1 MSREIGVI
9 EKMCSSYGFIQCCER
24 QARLFFHYSQY
35 TGRVEHLKLGD
46 PVEFEMTYDRKTGKP
61 IASSVVKISS
71 GAMFDEQL
79 SDERVSGFI
88 TLEVTPDREGRVV
101 YENRGECF
109 FLPFSECDVEN
120 SAKLEPDDN
129 VTFHISTDKQGNL
142 RAKCLKLGMPQQAPS
157 FKGVVCTLKDRFGFI
172 KRADCDKEI
181 FFHSSGCNNKIFNEL
196 NPNDCVEFDIQTRNG
211 KEVAVNV
218 TKLPFGSV
226 QVEKSSTTT
235 INNSSVLN
243 EYLTRSN
250 LLDNKQSICNNS
262 GTNIS
267 NNSLSNFSNHSL
279 VNSMNSNLNIF
290 DGIGASNLL
299 SSYHQQQLQQSQQN
313 NMSTSILSSIINS
326 TLLSSSSPPQSQQ
339 NYTTNNPQYSWL
351 KSFDS
356 SKALQQLFNKA
367 SEEAE
372 DDYPL
377 IDLNT
382 DVNSE
387 QQQQHHHHHHHQ
399 QQASNHDSIRFNNF
413 LSSAINGNGHRANAK
428 NDSWS
433 EILTHLPLDLNLQI
447 SNDQDDMN
455 CTMPYRPEKAITK
468 QFTQEEPRGPK
479 VVLLRQP
486 RGPEAGLSFAR
497 RYDLNNHLM
506 GQS

>member
-1 MSREIGVI
+1 MNREIGVI

-61 IASSVVKISS
+61 IASSVIKISS

-79 SDERVSGFI
+79 SQDRVSGFI

-120 SAKLEPDDN
+120 NVKLEAKDE
-129 VTFHISTDKQGNL
+129 VTFHISTDKSGNL
-142 RAKCLKLGMPQQAPS
+142 RAKCLKLGMPTPAPS
-157 FKGVVCTLKDRFGFI
+157 YKGVVCTLKDRFGFI

-226 QVEKSSTTT
+226 QVEDSP
-235 INNSSVLN
+235 SSVIN
-243 EYLTRSN
+243 DYLTRST
-250 LLDNKQSICNNS
+250 LDNKPICNNS
-262 GTNIS
+262 GSIS
-267 NNSLSNFSNHSL
+267 NNSISNFSNNNL
-279 VNSMNSNLNIF
+279 VNSNLTNIF
-290 DGIGASNLL
+290 DSIGTNSLL
-299 SSYHQQQLQQSQQN
+299 SYQQQNQLQQSQQN
-313 NMSTSILSSIINS
+313 TISTSILSSILNS
-326 TLLSSSSPPQSQQ
+326 TLLSSSSSPPQSHQQ
-339 NYTTNNPQYSWL
+339 QQQLSWL
-351 KSFDS
+351 SKPFDS
-356 SKALQQLFNKA
+356 SKTLQQLFNKA
-367 SEEAE
+367 AEDVE

-387 QQQQHHHHHHHQ
+387 QQHQ
-399 QQASNHDSIRFNNF
+399 NHQQASNTDSMRYNF
-413 LSSAINGNGHRANAK
+413 ISPSSLNGNGQRAGIK
-428 NDSWS
+428 SDSWS
-433 EILTHLPLDLNLQI
+433 EILTHLPIDLNLHI
-447 SNDQDDMN
+447 ENDQHEDMN
-455 CTMPYRPEKAITK
+455 GAMPYRPEKALTK
-468 QFTQEEPRGPK
+468 QFNDESKGPK
-479 VVLLRQP
+479 VVLVRQP
-486 RGPEAGLSFAR
+486 RVSNSKSSMAI
-497 RYDLNNHLM
+497 Y
-506 GQS
+506 

>member
-1 MSREIGVI
+1 MNREIGVI

-61 IASSVVKISS
+61 IASGVVKISS

-79 SDERVSGFI
+79 SQDRVSGFI

-109 FLPFSECDVEN
+109 FLPFSENDVEPN
-120 SAKLEPDDN
+120 VKLEAKDE

-142 RAKCLKLGMPQQAPS
+142 RAKCLKLGMPQQTPS
-157 FKGVVCTLKDRFGFI
+157 HKGVVCTLKDRFGFI

-218 TKLPFGSV
+218 TKLPLGSV
-226 QVEKSSTTT
+226 QVDETISSTL
-235 INNSSVLN
+235 SD
-243 EYLTRSN
+243 YLTRSN
-250 LLDNKQSICNNS
+250 LLDKQPICNNNS
-262 GTNIS
+262 GNMS
-267 NNSLSNFSNHSL
+267 NNSLGNFSNNNL
-279 VNSMNSNLNIF
+279 VNNFNSSNLTNLF
-290 DGIGASNLL
+290 DGIGANNIL
-299 SSYHQQQLQQSQQN
+299 SSFHQQNQIQQQQSQQN
-313 NMSTSILSSIINS
+313 NMGTSILNSIINS
-326 TLLSSSSPPQSQQ
+326 TLLTSSTQPQSQRSH
-339 NYTTNNPQYSWL
+339 NPQFSWL
-351 KSFDS
+351 KPFDS
-356 SKALQQLFNKA
+356 SKALQSLFNKS
-367 SEEAE
+367 SEDTE

-387 QQQQHHHHHHHQ
+387 LT
-399 QQASNHDSIRFNNF
+399 SNNISTRFNNS
-413 LSSAINGNGHRANAK
+413 LSSSVMNGNGHRSGGIK

-433 EILTHLPLDLNLQI
+433 EILTHLPLDLNLHI
-447 SNDQDDMN
+447 NNDQNENMN
-455 CTMPYRPEKAITK
+455 CAMPYRPEKALTK
-468 QFTQEEPRGPK
+468 QFNNEEPRGPK
-479 VVLLRQP
+479 VVLVRQP
-486 RGPEAGLSFAR
+486 RVSTEYRFNPTFTTSSE
-497 RYDLNNHLM
+497 NNY
-506 GQS
+506 

>member
-61 IASSVVKISS
+61 IASGVVKISS

-79 SDERVSGFI
+79 SQDRVSGFI

-120 SAKLEPDDN
+120 NVKLEAKDE
-129 VTFHISTDKQGNL
+129 VTFHISTDKSGNL
-142 RAKCLKLGMPQQAPS
+142 RAKCLKLGMPTPAPS

-226 QVEKSSTTT
+226 QVEDSS
-235 INNSSVLN
+235 SSVLN
-243 EYLTRSN
+243 DYITRST
-250 LLDNKQSICNNS
+250 LDKQATCNNS
-262 GTNIS
+262 GSIS
-267 NNSLSNFSNHSL
+267 NNSLSNFSNNNL
-279 VNSMNSNLNIF
+279 VSNINSNLTNIF
-290 DGIGASNLL
+290 DSIGTNSLL
-299 SSYHQQQLQQSQQN
+299 SSYQQHQQLQNQLQQSHQN
-313 NMSTSILSSIINS
+313 NLSTSILSSIINTS
-326 TLLSSSSPPQSQQ
+326 LLTPSSPPQSHQQ
-339 NYTTNNPQYSWL
+339 ISWL
-351 KSFDS
+351 
-356 SKALQQLFNKA
+356 SKPFEASKTLQQLFKA
-367 SEEAE
+367 AEEVE

-387 QQQQHHHHHHHQ
+387 QQQ
-399 QQASNHDSIRFNNF
+399 ASNTDSIRYNF
-413 LSSAINGNGHRANAK
+413 MSPSLMNGNGQRSGIK
-428 NDSWS
+428 SDSWS

-447 SNDQDDMN
+447 NNDQHEDMN
-455 CTMPYRPEKAITK
+455 CAMPYRPEKALTK
-468 QFTQEEPRGPK
+468 QFNEEAKGPK

-486 RGPEAGLSFAR
+486 RVS
-497 RYDLNNHLM
+497 
-506 GQS
+506 

>member
-61 IASSVVKISS
+61 IASSVIKISS

-79 SDERVSGFI
+79 SQDRVSGFI

-120 SAKLEPDDN
+120 NVKLEAKDE
-129 VTFHISTDKQGNL
+129 VTFHISTDKSGNL
-142 RAKCLKLGMPQQAPS
+142 RAKCLKMSMPTPAP

-226 QVEKSSTTT
+226 QIEDSS
-235 INNSSVLN
+235 SSVLN
-243 EYLTRSN
+243 DYLTRSTI
-250 LLDNKQSICNNS
+250 DKPTCNNS
-262 GTNIS
+262 GSIS
-267 NNSLSNFSNHSL
+267 NNSLNNFSNNNL
-279 VNSMNSNLNIF
+279 VNSINSNLTNIF
-290 DGIGASNLL
+290 DSIGTNSLL
-299 SSYHQQQLQQSQQN
+299 SYQQQHQLQQPQQN
-313 NMSTSILSSIINS
+313 NISTSILSSIINS

-339 NYTTNNPQYSWL
+339 HQQISWL
-351 KSFDS
+351 
-356 SKALQQLFNKA
+356 SKPLAHLFKQA
-367 SEEAE
+367 AEEVE

-387 QQQQHHHHHHHQ
+387 QQQ
-399 QQASNHDSIRFNNF
+399 ASNTNSMRYNF
-413 LSSAINGNGHRANAK
+413 ISSPAMNGNGQRSGIK
-428 NDSWS
+428 SDSWS

-447 SNDQDDMN
+447 NNDQQEDMN
-455 CTMPYRPEKAITK
+455 CTMPYRPEKALTK
-468 QFTQEEPRGPK
+468 QFNNEELRGPR
-479 VVLLRQP
+479 VVLVRQP
-486 RGPEAGLSFAR
+486 RVST
-497 RYDLNNHLM
+497 
-506 GQS
+506 

>member
-1 MSREIGVI
+1 MAREIGVI

-79 SDERVSGFI
+79 SQDRVSGFI

-120 SAKLEPDDN
+120 NAKLEAKDE

-142 RAKCLKLGMPQQAPS
+142 RAKCLKLGMTQQAPS

-172 KRADCDKEI
+172 KRVDCDKEI

-226 QVEKSSTTT
+226 QVENTSTTT
-235 INNSSVLN
+235 NSSALN
-243 EYLTRSN
+243 DFLSRSN

-262 GTNIS
+262 GNIS
-267 NNSLSNFSNHSL
+267 NNSLNTFSNHHSL
-279 VNSMNSNLNIF
+279 VNSNLTNIF
-290 DGIGASNLL
+290 DGIGANNLL
-299 SSYHQQQLQQSQQN
+299 SSYHQQQSQQN

-326 TLLSSSSPPQSQQ
+326 TLLSPSSPPHTQH
-339 NYTTNNPQYSWL
+339 NHNNTTNNPQYSWL

-377 IDLNT
+377 IDLNS

-387 QQQQHHHHHHHQ
+387 QQQQVSH
-399 QQASNHDSIRFNNF
+399 HDSIRYNF
-413 LSSAINGNGHRANAK
+413 LSSMNGNGHRGSAK

-433 EILTHLPLDLNLQI
+433 EILTHLPLDLNLHL
-447 SNDQDDMN
+447 SNDQQDDMN
-455 CTMPYRPEKAITK
+455 CAMPYRPEKAVTK
-468 QFTQEEPRGPK
+468 QFINEEPRGPK

-486 RGPEAGLSFAR
+486 RVSI
-497 RYDLNNHLM
+497 
-506 GQS
+506 

>member
-79 SDERVSGFI
+79 SQDRVSGFI

-120 SAKLEPDDN
+120 NVKLEAKDE
-129 VTFHISTDKQGNL
+129 VTFHISTDKSGNL
-142 RAKCLKLGMPQQAPS
+142 RAKCLKLGMPTQAPLY
-157 FKGVVCTLKDRFGFI
+157 KGVVCTLKDRFGFI

-226 QVEKSSTTT
+226 QLEDVTS
-235 INNSSVLN
+235 NSVLN
-243 EYLTRSN
+243 DYLTRSN
-250 LLDNKQSICNNS
+250 LLEKQSTCNNNS
-262 GTNIS
+262 GIS
-267 NNSLSNFSNHSL
+267 NNSLNNFSNNNL
-279 VNSMNSNLNIF
+279 VNNMNSNLTNIF
-290 DGIGASNLL
+290 DGIGTNNLL
-299 SSYHQQQLQQSQQN
+299 SSYHHQQQQQHQSQQSQQN

-339 NYTTNNPQYSWL
+339 NPNPQFSWL
-351 KSFDS
+351 KPLDP
-356 SKALQQLFNKA
+356 SKAFQQLFNTA
-367 SEEAE
+367 ADETE

-387 QQQQHHHHHHHQ
+387 QQQ
-399 QQASNHDSIRFNNF
+399 ASNNTDSMRYNF
-413 LSSAINGNGHRANAK
+413 ISSSAMNGNGQRSGIK
-428 NDSWS
+428 SDSWS
-433 EILTHLPLDLNLQI
+433 EILTHLPLDLNLQL
-447 SNDQDDMN
+447 SNDQQEDMN
-455 CTMPYRPEKAITK
+455 CAMPYRPEKAVK
-468 QFTQEEPRGPK
+468 GPK
-479 VVLLRQP
+479 VVLVRQP
-486 RGPEAGLSFAR
+486 RVSIWTF
-497 RYDLNNHLM
+497 DSLM
-506 GQS
+506 

>member
-79 SDERVSGFI
+79 SQDRVSGFI
-88 TLEVTPDREGRVV
+88 TLEVTPDQEGRVV

-120 SAKLEPDDN
+120 NVKLEAKDE
-129 VTFHISTDKQGNL
+129 VTFHISTDKSGNL
-142 RAKCLKLGMPQQAPS
+142 RAKCLKLGMPTPAPS
-157 FKGVVCTLKDRFGFI
+157 FKGIVCTLKDRFGFI
-172 KRADCDKEI
+172 KRADCDREI

-196 NPNDCVEFDIQTRNG
+196 NPNDCVEFDIQTRNN

-226 QVEKSSTTT
+226 QVDDSS
-235 INNSSVLN
+235 NSVLN
-243 EYLTRSN
+243 EYLTRST
-250 LLDNKQSICNNS
+250 LDKASCNNS
-262 GTNIS
+262 GSIS
-267 NNSLSNFSNHSL
+267 NNSLHNFSNNNL
-279 VNSMNSNLNIF
+279 VNNINSNLTNIF
-290 DGIGASNLL
+290 DSIGTNSLL
-299 SSYHQQQLQQSQQN
+299 SYQQQQPQQN
-313 NMSTSILSSIINS
+313 NISTSILSSIINS

-339 NYTTNNPQYSWL
+339 HQQISWL
-351 KSFDS
+351 SKPFDS
-356 SKALQQLFNKA
+356 SKALQQLFNKTA
-367 SEEAE
+367 EDVE

-387 QQQQHHHHHHHQ
+387 QQQ
-399 QQASNHDSIRFNNF
+399 ACNTDSMRYNF
-413 LSSAINGNGHRANAK
+413 ISPSAINGNGQRSGIK
-428 NDSWS
+428 SDSWS

-447 SNDQDDMN
+447 SNDQHDDMN
-455 CTMPYRPEKAITK
+455 CAVPYRPEKKALTK
-468 QFTQEEPRGPK
+468 QFTEEPKGPK

-486 RGPEAGLSFAR
+486 RVSF
-497 RYDLNNHLM
+497 H
-506 GQS
+506 

>member
-1 MSREIGVI
+1 MNSREIGVI

-79 SDERVSGFI
+79 SQDRVSGFV
-88 TLEVTPDREGRVV
+88 TLEVGPEREGRVV

-109 FLPFSECDVEN
+109 FLPFAEADVEN
-120 SAKLEPDDN
+120 SIKLETKDE
-129 VTFHISTDKQGNL
+129 VTFHISTDKSGNL
-142 RAKCLKLGMPQQAPS
+142 RAKCLRLGMPTTAPS

-226 QVEKSSTTT
+226 QVEMDTPSTLVLNDYLSRDSST
-235 INNSSVLN
+235 
-243 EYLTRSN
+243 
-250 LLDNKQSICNNS
+250 LDNKPTSNNS
-262 GTNIS
+262 ESIS
-267 NNSLSNFSNHSL
+267 NNNLNSNNFSNNDNL
-279 VNSMNSNLNIF
+279 VNNMNSNIASIF
-290 DGIGASNLL
+290 GTIGTNSLL
-299 SSYHQQQLQQSQQN
+299 SYQQQQQNQLQQSQN
-313 NMSTSILSSIINS
+313 NISTSILSSIINS
-326 TLLSSSSPPQSQQ
+326 TLLSTSSPPLSQNQ
-339 NYTTNNPQYSWL
+339 QHQQISSWL
-351 KSFDS
+351 KPFDT
-356 SKALQQLFNKA
+356 SKTLQQLFNKA
-367 SEEAE
+367 EQEVQN
-372 DDYPL
+372 DYPL

-382 DVNSE
+382 DISSG
-387 QQQQHHHHHHHQ
+387 QQQS
-399 QQASNHDSIRFNNF
+399 SNNTDSMRYNF
-413 LSSAINGNGHRANAK
+413 ITHSAMNGHK
-428 NDSWS
+428 TGIKSDSWS
-433 EILTHLPLDLNLQI
+433 EILTHLPLDLNLHNLN
-447 SNDQDDMN
+447 NDRQDEAN
-455 CTMPYRPEKAITK
+455 CAMPYRPEKAMTK
-468 QFTQEEPRGPK
+468 QFSNDEYRGPK

-486 RGPEAGLSFAR
+486 RVCD
-497 RYDLNNHLM
+497 YTI
-506 GQS
+506 

>member
-1 MSREIGVI
+1 MNREIGVI
-9 EKMCSSYGFIQCCER
+9 EKMCSSYGFIQCCDR

-79 SDERVSGFI
+79 SQDRVSGFI

-109 FLPFSECDVEN
+109 FLPFSENDVESN
-120 SAKLEPDDN
+120 AKLEAKDE

-181 FFHSSGCNNKIFNEL
+181 FFHSTGCNNKIFNEL
-196 NPNDCVEFDIQTRNG
+196 NPNDSVEFDIQTRNG

-226 QVEKSSTTT
+226 QVENSTATQATTT
-235 INNSSVLN
+235 AQANTNSVLTD
-243 EYLTRSN
+243 YLTRSS
-250 LLDNKQSICNNS
+250 LLDKQPICNNS
-262 GTNIS
+262 GNL
-267 NNSLSNFSNHSL
+267 NNSLNNFSNHHSL
-279 VNSMNSNLNIF
+279 GNGNLANIF
-290 DGIGASNLL
+290 DGIGTNSLL
-299 SSYHQQQLQQSQQN
+299 SSINHHQQQSQQN
-313 NMSTSILSSIINS
+313 NMSTSILSSIISS
-326 TLLSSSSPPQSQQ
+326 TLLSTSSPPTQNSHNNHQQ
-339 NYTTNNPQYSWL
+339 FPWL
-351 KSFDS
+351 KPFDS
-356 SKALQQLFNKA
+356 SKALQQLFHKA
-367 SEEAE
+367 AEEAE

-387 QQQQHHHHHHHQ
+387 QQQV
-399 QQASNHDSIRFNNF
+399 SNIDSMRYNNF
-413 LSSAINGNGHRANAK
+413 ISSAIMNGNGQRIVNSK
-428 NDSWS
+428 RDSWS
-433 EILTHLPLDLNLQI
+433 EILTHLPLDLNLQLN
-447 SNDQDDMN
+447 NDQLEDIN
-455 CTMPYRPEKAITK
+455 CAMPYRPEKVLTK
-468 QFTQEEPRGPK
+468 QFNNNEDKGPK

-486 RGPEAGLSFAR
+486 RVSYFGPAFCSVANR
-497 RYDLNNHLM
+497 CC
-506 GQS
+506 

>member
-1 MSREIGVI
+1 MVSREIGVI

-79 SDERVSGFI
+79 SQDRVSGFI

-120 SAKLEPDDN
+120 NVKLEAKDE

-142 RAKCLKLGMPQQAPS
+142 RAKCLKMGMPTPAPL

-226 QVEKSSTTT
+226 QVEDSS
-235 INNSSVLN
+235 SSALN

-250 LLDNKQSICNNS
+250 LDKGTCNNS
-262 GTNIS
+262 GSIS
-267 NNSLSNFSNHSL
+267 NNSLNNFSNNNL
-279 VNSMNSNLNIF
+279 VNNINSNLTNIF
-290 DGIGASNLL
+290 DSIGTNSLL
-299 SSYHQQQLQQSQQN
+299 SYQQQHQLQQPQQN
-313 NMSTSILSSIINS
+313 ISTSILSSIINS

-339 NYTTNNPQYSWL
+339 QQQISWL
-351 KSFDS
+351 SKPFDS
-356 SKALQQLFNKA
+356 SKTLQQLFNKSA
-367 SEEAE
+367 GEVE

-382 DVNSE
+382 DVSSE
-387 QQQQHHHHHHHQ
+387 QQQ
-399 QQASNHDSIRFNNF
+399 ANNTDSMRYNF
-413 LSSAINGNGHRANAK
+413 ISPPAIK
-428 NDSWS
+428 SDSWS
-433 EILTHLPLDLNLQI
+433 EILTHLPLDLNT
-447 SNDQDDMN
+447 NDQQEDMN
-455 CTMPYRPEKAITK
+455 CAMPYRPEKALIK
-468 QFTQEEPRGPK
+468 QFNNEESKGPK
-479 VVLLRQP
+479 VVLVRQP

-506 GQS
+506 TQS

>member
-1 MSREIGVI
+1 MNREIGVI
-9 EKMCSSYGFIQCCER
+9 EKMCSSYGFIQCCDR

-79 SDERVSGFI
+79 SQDRVSGFI

-109 FLPFSECDVEN
+109 FLPFSENDVEN
-120 SAKLEPDDN
+120 NAKLEAKDE

-157 FKGVVCTLKDRFGFI
+157 YKGVVCTLKDRFGFI

-226 QVEKSSTTT
+226 QVENSTAIQATTT
-235 INNSSVLN
+235 TQANTNSVLTD
-243 EYLTRSN
+243 YLTRSN
-250 LLDNKQSICNNS
+250 LLDKQPICNNS
-262 GTNIS
+262 GNL
-267 NNSLSNFSNHSL
+267 NNSLNNFGNNHSL
-279 VNSMNSNLNIF
+279 ANGNLANIF
-290 DGIGASNLL
+290 DGIGANSLL
-299 SSYHQQQLQQSQQN
+299 SSINHHQQQSQQN

-326 TLLSSSSPPQSQQ
+326 TLLSSSSPPTQNSHNQQ
-339 NYTTNNPQYSWL
+339 FPWL
-351 KSFDS
+351 KPFDS
-356 SKALQQLFNKA
+356 SKTLQQLFNKA
-367 SEEAE
+367 AEEVE

-387 QQQQHHHHHHHQ
+387 QQQH
-399 QQASNHDSIRFNNF
+399 ASNNTDSLRYNF
-413 LSSAINGNGHRANAK
+413 ISSAIMNGNGQRTINNK
-428 NDSWS
+428 SDSWS
-433 EILTHLPLDLNLQI
+433 EILTHLPLDLNLQLN
-447 SNDQDDMN
+447 NDQSDDMN
-455 CTMPYRPEKAITK
+455 CTMPYRPEKALTK
-468 QFTQEEPRGPK
+468 QFNNTEEKGPK

-486 RGPEAGLSFAR
+486 RVSLV
-497 RYDLNNHLM
+497 
-506 GQS
+506 

>member
-1 MSREIGVI
+1 MNREIGVI

-61 IASSVVKISS
+61 IASGVVKISS

-79 SDERVSGFI
+79 SQDRVSGFV

-109 FLPFSECDVEN
+109 FLPFAECDVEN
-120 SAKLEPDDN
+120 NVKLEAKDE
-129 VTFHISTDKQGNL
+129 VTFHIYTDKSGNL
-142 RAKCLKLGMPQQAPS
+142 RAKCLRLGLPTTAPS

-218 TKLPFGSV
+218 TKLPFGSI
-226 QVEKSSTTT
+226 QVETSTSSG
-235 INNSSVLN
+235 LN
-243 EYLTRSN
+243 DYLTTRST
-250 LLDNKQSICNNS
+250 LDKPATCNNS
-262 GTNIS
+262 GSIS
-267 NNSLSNFSNHSL
+267 NNSLSNFGNNNL
-279 VNSMNSNLNIF
+279 VNNVNSSIANIF
-290 DGIGASNLL
+290 DSIGTNSLL
-299 SSYHQQQLQQSQQN
+299 STYQQQNQSQQN
-313 NMSTSILSSIINS
+313 NISTSILSSIINS
-326 TLLSSSSPPQSQQ
+326 TLLSSSPPLSQQ
-339 NYTTNNPQYSWL
+339 HQPASWL
-351 KSFDS
+351 
-356 SKALQQLFNKA
+356 SKPYDATKTLQQLFNKA
-367 SEEAE
+367 EEIE

-382 DVNSE
+382 DISSE
-387 QQQQHHHHHHHQ
+387 QQPS
-399 QQASNHDSIRFNNF
+399 SNN
-413 LSSAINGNGHRANAK
+413 INSMRYNLITHPAMSRQKSGIK
-428 NDSWS
+428 SDSWS

-447 SNDQDDMN
+447 NNDQQEDAN
-455 CTMPYRPEKAITK
+455 CAMPYRPEKALAK
-468 QFTQEEPRGPK
+468 QFNNEETKGPR

-486 RGPEAGLSFAR
+486 RVSIS
-497 RYDLNNHLM
+497 HM
-506 GQS
+506 

>member
-61 IASSVVKISS
+61 IASCVVKISS

-79 SDERVSGFI
+79 SQDRVSGFV

-109 FLPFSECDVEN
+109 FLPFAECDVEN
-120 SAKLEPDDN
+120 NVKLEAKDE
-129 VTFHISTDKQGNL
+129 VTFHISTDKSGNL
-142 RAKCLKLGMPQQAPS
+142 RAKCLRLGLPTANPTY
-157 FKGVVCTLKDRFGFI
+157 KGVVCTLKDRFGFI

-196 NPNDCVEFDIQTRNG
+196 HPNDCVEFDIQTRNG

-226 QVEKSSTTT
+226 QVENSPSSG
-235 INNSSVLN
+235 LN
-243 EYLTRSN
+243 DYLTRST
-250 LLDNKQSICNNS
+250 LDKPTCNNS
-262 GTNIS
+262 GNIS
-267 NNSLSNFSNHSL
+267 NNSLSNFGNNNLVSN
-279 VNSMNSNLNIF
+279 MNSNIANIF
-290 DGIGASNLL
+290 DSIGTNSLI
-299 SSYHQQQLQQSQQN
+299 SSYQQQNQLLQSQQN
-313 NMSTSILSSIINS
+313 NISTSILSSIINS
-326 TLLSSSSPPQSQQ
+326 TLLSSSPPLSQHHQ
-339 NYTTNNPQYSWL
+339 QAPWL
-351 KSFDS
+351 
-356 SKALQQLFNKA
+356 SKPYDASKTLQQLFNKA
-367 SEEAE
+367 EEVE

-382 DVNSE
+382 DVSSE
-387 QQQQHHHHHHHQ
+387 QQPS
-399 QQASNHDSIRFNNF
+399 SNNTNSMRYNF
-413 LSSAINGNGHRANAK
+413 ITHSAMNGQKSGIK
-428 NDSWS
+428 SDSWS

-447 SNDQDDMN
+447 DNDQQEDVN
-455 CTMPYRPEKAITK
+455 CAMPYRPEKALAK
-468 QFTQEEPRGPK
+468 QFTNEESKGPR

-486 RGPEAGLSFAR
+486 RVSTKADN
-497 RYDLNNHLM
+497 Y
-506 GQS
+506 

>member
-79 SDERVSGFI
+79 SQDRVSGFI

-109 FLPFSECDVEN
+109 FLPFSEGDVEN
-120 SAKLEPDDN
+120 NAKLEAKDE

-196 NPNDCVEFDIQTRNG
+196 NPNDSVEFDIQTRNG

-226 QVEKSSTTT
+226 QVENTSATTLTTT
-235 INNSSVLN
+235 SNNLTLN
-243 EYLTRSN
+243 EYLNRSN
-250 LLDNKQSICNNS
+250 ILDNKQSLCNNS
-262 GTNIS
+262 GNMS

-279 VNSMNSNLNIF
+279 VNSININSNLANIF
-290 DGIGASNLL
+290 DGIGANNLL
-299 SSYHQQQLQQSQQN
+299 SSYHQQQQLQQSQQN

-326 TLLSSSSPPQSQQ
+326 TLLSPSSPPQTQHNQ
-339 NYTTNNPQYSWL
+339 ATNNPQYSWL

-356 SKALQQLFNKA
+356 SKALHQLFNKHA
-367 SEEAE
+367 AEENE

-387 QQQQHHHHHHHQ
+387 QQQQ
-399 QQASNHDSIRFNNF
+399 ASNLDSIRFNNF
-413 LSSAINGNGHRANAK
+413 FSAMNGFNGNGHRASAK

-433 EILTHLPLDLNLQI
+433 EILTHLPLDLNLQLN
-447 SNDQDDMN
+447 NDQHDDMN
-455 CTMPYRPEKAITK
+455 CAMPYRPEKALSK
-468 QFTQEEPRGPK
+468 QFNNDESRGPK

-486 RGPEAGLSFAR
+486 RVSAR
-497 RYDLNNHLM
+497 LRETCR
-506 GQS
+506 

>member
-79 SDERVSGFI
+79 SQDRVSGFI

-120 SAKLEPDDN
+120 NVKLEAKDE
-129 VTFHISTDKQGNL
+129 VTFHISTDKSGNL
-142 RAKCLKLGMPQQAPS
+142 RAKCLKLGMPTQTPQY
-157 FKGVVCTLKDRFGFI
+157 KGVVCTLKDRFGFI

-226 QVEKSSTTT
+226 QVEETS
-235 INNSSVLN
+235 NSVLN
-243 EYLTRSN
+243 DFLTRSN
-250 LLDNKQSICNNS
+250 LLDKQPTCNNS
-262 GTNIS
+262 GITS
-267 NNSLSNFSNHSL
+267 NNSLNFSNNNL
-279 VNSMNSNLNIF
+279 VNSINSNNLTNIF
-290 DGIGASNLL
+290 DGIGTNHLL
-299 SSYHQQQLQQSQQN
+299 SSFHQQQQLQQPQQN

-326 TLLSSSSPPQSQQ
+326 TLLSSSPSQSQQ
-339 NYTTNNPQYSWL
+339 NHNPQFSWL
-351 KSFDS
+351 KPFDS
-356 SKALQQLFNKA
+356 SKALQQFFNKT
-367 SEEAE
+367 SDEAE

-387 QQQQHHHHHHHQ
+387 QQQ
-399 QQASNHDSIRFNNF
+399 ASNNTDSIRYNNF
-413 LSSAINGNGHRANAK
+413 ISSSAINGNGQRSGIK
-428 NDSWS
+428 SDSWS
-433 EILTHLPLDLNLQI
+433 EILTHLPLDLNLQA
-447 SNDQDDMN
+447 SNDQQEDIN
-455 CTMPYRPEKAITK
+455 CSVPYRPEKALTK
-468 QFTQEEPRGPK
+468 QFNNEEPKGPK
-479 VVLLRQP
+479 VVLVRQP
-486 RGPEAGLSFAR
+486 RVSTDQFANEMIDFSFNSLLS
-497 RYDLNNHLM
+497 L
-506 GQS
+506 

>member
-79 SDERVSGFI
+79 SQDRVSGFV
-88 TLEVTPDREGRVV
+88 TLEVAPDREGRVV

-109 FLPFSECDVEN
+109 FLPFAEGDVEN
-120 SAKLEPDDN
+120 NIKLEAKDE
-129 VTFHISTDKQGNL
+129 VTFHISTDKSGNL
-142 RAKCLKLGMPQQAPS
+142 RAKCLKMGLPTTAPS

-226 QVEKSSTTT
+226 QVELDSSSTT
-235 INNSSVLN
+235 SVLN
-243 EYLTRSN
+243 DYLNRNSST
-250 LLDNKQSICNNS
+250 LDNNKPTSNNS
-262 GTNIS
+262 ESIS
-267 NNSLSNFSNHSL
+267 NNNLTSNNFSNNDNL
-279 VNSMNSNLNIF
+279 VNNMNSNIASIF
-290 DGIGASNLL
+290 GTIGTNSLL
-299 SSYHQQQLQQSQQN
+299 SYQQQQHNQLQQSQQQQN
-313 NMSTSILSSIINS
+313 ISTSILSSIINS
-326 TLLSSSSPPQSQQ
+326 TLLSSSPPLTQHQQ
-339 NYTTNNPQYSWL
+339 QQQQITSWL
-351 KSFDS
+351 SKPFDTS
-356 SKALQQLFNKA
+356 RTLQQLFNKA
-367 SEEAE
+367 EQEVQN
-372 DDYPL
+372 DYPL

-382 DVNSE
+382 DISTG
-387 QQQQHHHHHHHQ
+387 QQQS
-399 QQASNHDSIRFNNF
+399 SNNTDSMRYNF
-413 LSSAINGNGHRANAK
+413 ITQPAMNGQKSGIK
-428 NDSWS
+428 SDSWS
-433 EILTHLPLDLNLQI
+433 EILTHLPLDLNLHNLN
-447 SNDQDDMN
+447 NDRQEEPN
-455 CTMPYRPEKAITK
+455 SAMPYRPEKALIK
-468 QFTQEEPRGPK
+468 QFNMEEYKGPK
-479 VVLLRQP
+479 VVLVRQP
-486 RGPEAGLSFAR
+486 RVSYF
-497 RYDLNNHLM
+497 
-506 GQS
+506 

>member
-1 MSREIGVI
+1 MNREIGVI
-9 EKMCSSYGFIQCCER
+9 EKMCASYGFIQCCER

-79 SDERVSGFI
+79 SQDRVSGFI
-88 TLEVTPDREGRVV
+88 TLEVSPDREGRVV

-109 FLPFSECDVEN
+109 FLPFSEGDVEN
-120 SAKLEPDDN
+120 NVKLEAKDE
-129 VTFHISTDKQGNL
+129 VTFHISTDKSGNL
-142 RAKCLKLGMPQQAPS
+142 RAKCLKLGMPTTAP

-226 QVEKSSTTT
+226 QVEDSTPSSAL
-235 INNSSVLN
+235 S

-250 LLDNKQSICNNS
+250 LDKPSCNNS
-262 GTNIS
+262 GSIS
-267 NNSLSNFSNHSL
+267 NNSLNNFSNNNL
-279 VNSMNSNLNIF
+279 VNSNLTNIF
-290 DGIGASNLL
+290 DSIGTNSLL
-299 SSYHQQQLQQSQQN
+299 SYQQQHQLQQQQQN
-313 NMSTSILSSIINS
+313 NLSTSILSSIISS

-339 NYTTNNPQYSWL
+339 QQQLNSWL
-351 KSFDS
+351 
-356 SKALQQLFNKA
+356 SKPIDTHKAFQHLFNKGA
-367 SEEAE
+367 EESE

-382 DVNSE
+382 DINSE
-387 QQQQHHHHHHHQ
+387 QQQ
-399 QQASNHDSIRFNNF
+399 ANNTDSMRYNF
-413 LSSAINGNGHRANAK
+413 ISSSAMNGGGQRSGIK
-428 NDSWS
+428 SDSWS

-447 SNDQDDMN
+447 NNDQSEDMN
-455 CTMPYRPEKAITK
+455 CAMPYRPEKALTK
-468 QFTQEEPRGPK
+468 QFNEESKGPR

-486 RGPEAGLSFAR
+486 RVSFCVQVS
-497 RYDLNNHLM
+497 N
-506 GQS
+506 

>member
-1 MSREIGVI
+1 
-9 EKMCSSYGFIQCCER
+9 MCSSYGFIQCCER

-79 SDERVSGFI
+79 SQDRVSGFI

-120 SAKLEPDDN
+120 NAKLEAKDE
-129 VTFHISTDKQGNL
+129 VTFHISTDKCGNL
-142 RAKCLKLGMPQQAPS
+142 RAKCLKLGLPTSAPL

-181 FFHSSGCNNKIFNEL
+181 FFHSSGCNNKNFNEL

-226 QVEKSSTTT
+226 QVIEDNHSSSSILNDLYSNNNRSILDKQSTT
-235 INNSSVLN
+235 
-243 EYLTRSN
+243 
-250 LLDNKQSICNNS
+250 CNNS
-262 GTNIS
+262 GSIGN
-267 NNSLSNFSNHSL
+267 NNSLNVNSNFSNNNL
-279 VNSMNSNLNIF
+279 VNSNLTNIF
-290 DGIGASNLL
+290 DSIGTNSLL
-299 SSYHQQQLQQSQQN
+299 SYHQLQNNQLNQQQQQN
-313 NMSTSILSSIINS
+313 NNISILSSIINQ
-326 TLLSSSSPPQSQQ
+326 TLFPSSPPQSQQ
-339 NYTTNNPQYSWL
+339 NQHISWL
-351 KSFDS
+351 SKPYNS
-356 SKALQQLFNKA
+356 SKTLQQLFNKA
-367 SEEAE
+367 AEEIE

-387 QQQQHHHHHHHQ
+387 QQQQ
-399 QQASNHDSIRFNNF
+399 ASNTDSMRYNF
-413 LSSAINGNGHRANAK
+413 ISSSIMNGTSNGQRSGIK
-428 NDSWS
+428 SDSWS

-447 SNDQDDMN
+447 NNDQSEDMIN
-455 CTMPYRPEKAITK
+455 CAMPYRPEKALTK
-468 QFTQEEPRGPK
+468 QFNIEESKGPK
-479 VVLLRQP
+479 VVLVRQP
-486 RGPEAGLSFAR
+486 RVS
-497 RYDLNNHLM
+497 
-506 GQS
+506 S

>member
-61 IASSVVKISS
+61 IASGVVKISS

-79 SDERVSGFI
+79 SQDRVSGFI

-120 SAKLEPDDN
+120 NAKLEAKDE
-129 VTFHISTDKQGNL
+129 VTFHISTDKSGNL
-142 RAKCLKLGMPQQAPS
+142 RAKCLKLGMPTPAPS

-226 QVEKSSTTT
+226 QVEDSS
-235 INNSSVLN
+235 SSVLN
-243 EYLTRSN
+243 DYLTRST
-250 LLDNKQSICNNS
+250 LDKQATCNNS
-262 GTNIS
+262 GSIS
-267 NNSLSNFSNHSL
+267 NNSLSNFSNNNLAS
-279 VNSMNSNLNIF
+279 NINSNLTNIF
-290 DGIGASNLL
+290 DSIGTNSLL
-299 SSYHQQQLQQSQQN
+299 SSYQQHQNQLQQSQQN
-313 NMSTSILSSIINS
+313 NISTSILSSIINS
-326 TLLSSSSPPQSQQ
+326 TLLAPSSPPQSQQ
-339 NYTTNNPQYSWL
+339 HQQISWL
-351 KSFDS
+351 
-356 SKALQQLFNKA
+356 SKPFEASKTLQQLFNKA
-367 SEEAE
+367 AEEVE

-387 QQQQHHHHHHHQ
+387 QQQ
-399 QQASNHDSIRFNNF
+399 ASNTDSMRYNF
-413 LSSAINGNGHRANAK
+413 MSPSIMNGNGQRSGIK
-428 NDSWS
+428 SDSWS

-447 SNDQDDMN
+447 NNDQHEDMN
-455 CTMPYRPEKAITK
+455 CAMPYRPEKALTK
-468 QFTQEEPRGPK
+468 QFNEESRGPK

-486 RGPEAGLSFAR
+486 RVSMRWEKKFDLIFDINCVPVQAR
-497 RYDLNNHLM
+497 ID
-506 GQS
+506 

>member
-1 MSREIGVI
+1 MNQSREIGVI

-79 SDERVSGFI
+79 SQDRVSGFI

-120 SAKLEPDDN
+120 NVKLEAKDE
-129 VTFHISTDKQGNL
+129 VTFHISTDKSGNL
-142 RAKCLKLGMPQQAPS
+142 RAKCLKLGMPTQTPQ

-226 QVEKSSTTT
+226 QVEESPS
-235 INNSSVLN
+235 NSVLN

-250 LLDNKQSICNNS
+250 LLDEQPTCNNNS
-262 GTNIS
+262 GIIS
-267 NNSLSNFSNHSL
+267 NNSLNFSNNNL
-279 VNSMNSNLNIF
+279 VSNGININISNIF
-290 DGIGASNLL
+290 DGIGTNHLQ
-299 SSYHQQQLQQSQQN
+299 SSFHQQQLQQPQQN

-339 NYTTNNPQYSWL
+339 NHNPQFSWL
-351 KSFDS
+351 KPFDS

-367 SEEAE
+367 AEEVE

-387 QQQQHHHHHHHQ
+387 QQQQ
-399 QQASNHDSIRFNNF
+399 ARNITDSIRYNNF
-413 LSSAINGNGHRANAK
+413 IPSSAINGNGQRSGIK
-428 NDSWS
+428 SDSWS
-433 EILTHLPLDLNLQI
+433 EILTHLPLDLNLQAN
-447 SNDQDDMN
+447 NDQFEDMN
-455 CTMPYRPEKAITK
+455 CAVPYRPEKVLTK
-468 QFTQEEPRGPK
+468 QFNMEEPKGPK
-479 VVLLRQP
+479 VVLVRQP
-486 RGPEAGLSFAR
+486 RVSTRQCWL
-497 RYDLNNHLM
+497 
-506 GQS
+506 

>member
-1 MSREIGVI
+1 MNREIGVI

-79 SDERVSGFI
+79 SQERVSGFI
-88 TLEVTPDREGRVV
+88 TFQVTPDQEGRVV

-120 SAKLEPDDN
+120 NAKLEAN
-129 VTFHISTDKQGNL
+129 AEVTFNISTDKSGNL
-142 RAKCLKLGMPQQAPS
+142 RAKCLKLGMPTPAPY
-157 FKGVVCTLKDRFGFI
+157 KGVVCTLKDRFGFI

-226 QVEKSSTTT
+226 QVEDTS
-235 INNSSVLN
+235 SSVLN
-243 EYLTRSN
+243 DYLTRSS
-250 LLDNKQSICNNS
+250 LDNKPTCNNS
-262 GTNIS
+262 GSIS
-267 NNSLSNFSNHSL
+267 NNSLNNFSNNNL
-279 VNSMNSNLNIF
+279 VNSINSNLTNIF
-290 DGIGASNLL
+290 DSIGTNSLL
-299 SSYHQQQLQQSQQN
+299 SYQQQHQLQHQQQQN

-326 TLLSSSSPPQSQQ
+326 TLLSSSPPQPQHQQ
-339 NYTTNNPQYSWL
+339 QISWL
-351 KSFDS
+351 SKPFDS
-356 SKALQQLFNKA
+356 SKAFQQLFSNKGV
-367 SEEAE
+367 EENE

-377 IDLNT
+377 IDLDTDANSDPQHHQSNNT
-382 DVNSE
+382 DSM
-387 QQQQHHHHHHHQ
+387 
-399 QQASNHDSIRFNNF
+399 RYNF
-413 LSSAINGNGHRANAK
+413 ISSATMNGNGQRAGIK
-428 NDSWS
+428 SDSWS

-447 SNDQDDMN
+447 NNDQNEDMN
-455 CTMPYRPEKAITK
+455 CAMPYRPEKALTK
-468 QFTQEEPRGPK
+468 QFNNEESRGPR

-486 RGPEAGLSFAR
+486 RVSNRWANMFSNAPSAFCHSMTCTTTNPLFHSHTIEF
-497 RYDLNNHLM
+497 HFT
-506 GQS
+506 

>member
-1 MSREIGVI
+1 MNREIGVI

-79 SDERVSGFI
+79 SQDRVSGFI

-120 SAKLEPDDN
+120 NAKLEAKDE

-226 QVEKSSTTT
+226 QVENSSATTITTT
-235 INNSSVLN
+235 NNNLALN
-243 EYLTRSN
+243 DYLTRSN
-250 LLDNKQSICNNS
+250 ILDNNKQSICNNS
-262 GTNIS
+262 GNIS
-267 NNSLSNFSNHSL
+267 NNSLNNFSNHSL
-279 VNSMNSNLNIF
+279 VNSFNSNLANIF
-290 DGIGASNLL
+290 DGIGANNLL
-299 SSYHQQQLQQSQQN
+299 SSYHQQPQSQQN

-326 TLLSSSSPPQSQQ
+326 TLLSPSSPPQSQQ
-339 NYTTNNPQYSWL
+339 HNHTTNNNPQYSWL

-356 SKALQQLFNKA
+356 SKALHQLFNKQM
-367 SEEAE
+367 SDEIE

-387 QQQQHHHHHHHQ
+387 HQQLQ
-399 QQASNHDSIRFNNF
+399 QQASNTDSIRYNNF
-413 LSSAINGNGHRANAK
+413 LSSATMSINGNGHRANAK
-428 NDSWS
+428 SDSWAD
-433 EILTHLPLDLNLQI
+433 ILTHLPLDLNLQLN
-447 SNDQDDMN
+447 NDQDDMN
-455 CTMPYRPEKAITK
+455 CSMPYRPEKALTK
-468 QFTQEEPRGPK
+468 QFNNEDPKGPK

-486 RGPEAGLSFAR
+486 RVSGFMR
-497 RYDLNNHLM
+497 
-506 GQS
+506 